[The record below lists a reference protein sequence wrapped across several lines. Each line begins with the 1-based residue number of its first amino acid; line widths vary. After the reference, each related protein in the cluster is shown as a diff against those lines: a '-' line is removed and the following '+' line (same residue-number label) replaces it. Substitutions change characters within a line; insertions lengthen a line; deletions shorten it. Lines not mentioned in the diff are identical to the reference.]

1 MKGSI
6 FMITHV
12 YDNANAISYQVTGI
26 AMVDECFT
34 EEGTS
39 YTLDLV
45 SEDGEITLYNVP
57 LCLEIVE
64 GVYKYY
70 MADISTALEGGKTT
84 YDYNTENYSR
94 LYECGSGGAF
104 DGEHTLTSYGAT
116 YTEPK
121 AAVSIYQHGK
131 EPLTQEATTIP
142 DLIEILEYA
151 QTLDYTE
158 IVISGAF
165 TKGIKRSK

>member
-1 MKGSI
+1 
-6 FMITHV
+6 MITHV
-12 YDNANAISYQVTGI
+12 YDNANAISYQVTTI

-45 SEDGEITLYNVP
+45 SSDGEITLYNVP
-57 LCLEIVE
+57 LSIEVSSE

-70 MADISTALEGGKTT
+70 MADISTAIEEGKTT

-121 AAVSIYQHGK
+121 TAVSIYQHGK

-158 IVISGAF
+158 VVISGAF
-165 TKGIKRSK
+165 TKGIKMNLNRGE